1 MDIYNN
7 FPLKDIIYYKIGG
20 SAKFVLKILKRE
32 DLLEAL
38 EFVKK
43 NKIRK
48 VLPVGLGSNLLVSD
62 NFFDGAVL
70 WFAKSPKNEIILD
83 SDGLVKTFAST
94 LLDEL
99 IQFSFDNNLI
109 GLEWAG
115 GLPST
120 VGGALRGNAGAFGG
134 EIKDNLYKAEIFE
147 LLDNGE
153 FVQKE
158 MMMSDLQFSY
168 RNSIVKKNKNL
179 IIGNCFFKLEK
190 TDKKALENAKNIY
203 FSYIEYRNQNHPVDF
218 PSCGSVFKNITK
230 KEEVSKILSIWVDVK
245 DLVENNWHRKVSMGY
260 VIKRLGFSNFTIGGA
275 KVSERHANYIVNFN
289 NAKFDDVFSIIEK
302 IKDKFDDVFGFLP
315 EVEVEIVK

>member
-153 FVQKE
+153 FVRKE
-158 MMMSDLQFSY
+158 MMMFDLEFSY

-230 KEEVSKILSIWVDVK
+230 KEEVNKILSIWVDVK
-245 DLVENNWHRKVSMGY
+245 DLVENNWHGKVSMGY
-260 VIKRLGFSNFTIGGA
+260 VIKKFGFSGFTIGGA

-302 IKDKFDDVFGFLP
+302 IRDKFNDVFGFLP